1 MRSAVI
7 SDQSR
12 GVLISEFRNRRWRLL
27 LLPLVGLLVWGGTT
41 LSIHFA
47 EQARY
52 EPPSDF
58 SAFTQKVQEA
68 TYRIYCD
75 GTSNGSA
82 WGVRVDGE
90 YFVVTNYHVVEDCG
104 DAKQFS
110 VWNESTRGVSL
121 NLFAADGRYWD
132 PTEYEFRDL
141 AVFTTDTEIASLNVY
156 FSVPKVGEWVAV
168 VGYPSDSSGEN
179 FFSITEG
186 RITGLDDHGIVITDA
201 AINGG
206 NSGGP
211 LVNSKGEVLGT
222 VFASEDNGSFDNM
235 GYAQGLSLHCDI
247 LYRCV
252 NDRTLNEL
260 VDDPIMLPLVISTE
274 SVNDGT

>member
-27 LLPLVGLLVWGGTT
+27 LLPLVGLLVWGATSS
-41 LSIHFA
+41 SIHFA

-52 EPPSDF
+52 EPPSNF
-58 SAFTQKVQEA
+58 SAFTQKVREA

-82 WGVRVDGE
+82 WGVRVDGQ

-104 DAKQFS
+104 DATQFS

-121 NLFAADGRYWD
+121 SLFAADGRYWD

-141 AVFTTDTEIASLNVY
+141 AVFATDTEIASLNVN

-222 VFASEDNGSFDNM
+222 VFASEDNGSFENM
-235 GYAQGLSLHCDI
+235 GYAQGISLHCDV
-247 LYRCV
+247 LYVCRNEV
-252 NDRTLNEL
+252 INDEVVEQPVLHDLEASKEPQQQN
-260 VDDPIMLPLVISTE
+260 
-274 SVNDGT
+274 G